1 MKALLIFAH
10 PDDESFSCA
19 GKIIQIK
26 SAGGEIVSVCATN
39 GDAGEVGSPAICTKD
54 ELGKVREEE
63 CQDAAKILGI
73 SKIHF
78 LGYKDG
84 QLNQTS
90 GKELEEKITE
100 ILEQFSPDEIY
111 TFGPDGYTN
120 HPDHKAISLAATNAF
135 RKYSRHAICS
145 LFYTVNPESNLEKL
159 SGSKNEYTSFGK
171 VHGVS
176 DKKLIKLDIS
186 REFDRKVKALMC
198 HKTQNK
204 DFERFITSGNLIDLN
219 FEYYQKYQ

>member
-26 SAGGEIVSVCATN
+26 SSGGEVVSICATN
-39 GDAGEVGSPAICTKD
+39 GNAGEMGTPAICTKE

-63 CQDAAKILGI
+63 CREAAKVLGI
-73 SKIHF
+73 TKIHF

-84 QLNQTS
+84 LLNQIPS
-90 GKELEEKITE
+90 KELEEKISK
-100 ILEQFSPDEIY
+100 IIEQYSPDEIY
-111 TFGPDGYTN
+111 TFGSDGYTN
-120 HPDHKAISLAATNAF
+120 HPDHKAISVAATNAF
-135 RKYSRHAICS
+135 RKYSLHSTCS
-145 LFYTVNPESNLEKL
+145 LFYAVNPESNLEKL

-171 VHGVS
+171 VHGVN

-186 REFDRKVKALMC
+186 QEFDQKVKALMC
-198 HKTQNK
+198 HRTQNK

-219 FEYYQKYQ
+219 FEYFQKYN